1 MKETKPEKTQQKDSG
16 LSKIQMMKVT
26 KDGTTFEV
34 EAPYCTA
41 EEWSRRT
48 KIPVEEVK
56 KSLYDR
62 RIACYQPVAKGRLY
76 VNVIA
81 ETKRLMEM
89 REWN

>member
-1 MKETKPEKTQQKDSG
+1 MTTTKPEKKNPKNKEKAEFQ
-16 LSKIQMMKVT
+16 LMKVT